1 MTGFGMGESNVNGV
15 ASKVE
20 MKSVN
25 NRYCD
30 IKVRMPVQSL
40 DVLQKIENIIQHRIS
55 RGSINV
61 LIKVDSCND
70 NISNIKLNEELLN
83 SYIQSLNRLIEITQI
98 EEKINLESL
107 LRYKE
112 IFEFVKED
120 ESEDLWKSMKVSLE
134 NALNNLVKSR
144 EEEGNKLIEDIL
156 KRVDKMK
163 IIVGQI
169 EVNKDQ
175 CLKEYQ
181 EKLKQKIEQIGQD
194 VSLDQGRLEME
205 VSILAQK
212 SDVSEEITRLKTHFN
227 QLKRITKNVS
237 PIGRK
242 IEFYTQEI
250 GREINTIGAKSNH
263 ESISSKIIRLKDEL
277 EKIKEQSRN
286 IE

>member
-1 MTGFGMGESNVNGV
+1 MTGFGMGESNVNGI

-20 MKSVN
+20 IKSVN

-40 DVLQKIENIIQHRIS
+40 DVLQKIENIIQHRIN

-120 ESEDLWKSMKVSLE
+120 ESEDLWKSIKVSLE
-134 NALNNLVKSR
+134 NALDGLVKSR

-156 KRVDKMK
+156 KRIDKMK

-205 VSILAQK
+205 ISILAQK

>member
-1 MTGFGMGESNVNGV
+1 MTGFGMGESNVNGI

-20 MKSVN
+20 IKSVN

-61 LIKVDSCND
+61 FIKVDSCND

-83 SYIQSLNRLIEITQI
+83 SYLQSLNRLIEITQI

-120 ESEDLWKSMKVSLE
+120 ESEDLWKSIKVSLE
-134 NALNNLVKSR
+134 NALDSLVKSR
-144 EEEGNKLIEDIL
+144 EGEGNKLVEDIL

-169 EVNKDQ
+169 ERNKDQ
-175 CLKEYQ
+175 CWKEYQ

-205 VSILAQK
+205 ISILAQK
-212 SDVSEEITRLKTHFN
+212 SDVSEEITRLKSHFN

-263 ESISSKIIRLKDEL
+263 KSISSKIIRLKDEL

>member
-1 MTGFGMGESNVNGV
+1 MTGFGMGESNVNGI

-20 MKSVN
+20 IKSVN

-83 SYIQSLNRLIEITQI
+83 SYLQSLNRLIEITQI
-98 EEKINLESL
+98 EEKINLETL

-134 NALNNLVKSR
+134 NALNGLVKSR

-175 CLKEYQ
+175 CLKEYR

-205 VSILAQK
+205 ISILAQK

>member
-1 MTGFGMGESNVNGV
+1 MTGFGMGESNVNGI

-20 MKSVN
+20 IKSVN

-40 DVLQKIENIIQHRIS
+40 DVLQKIENIIQHRIN

-120 ESEDLWKSMKVSLE
+120 ESEDLWKSIKISLE
-134 NALNNLVKSR
+134 NALDGLVKSR
-144 EEEGNKLIEDIL
+144 EEEGNKLIDDIL
-156 KRVDKMK
+156 KRVDKKK
-163 IIVGQI
+163 INVEQI
-169 EVNKDQ
+169 EENKEQ

-205 VSILAQK
+205 ISILAQK
-212 SDVSEEITRLKTHFN
+212 SDVSEEITRLKSHFN

-263 ESISSKIIRLKDEL
+263 KSISSKIIRLKDEL

>member
-1 MTGFGMGESNVNGV
+1 MTGFGMGESNVNGI

-20 MKSVN
+20 IKSVN

-61 LIKVDSCND
+61 LIKVESCSD
-70 NISNIKLNEELLN
+70 NISNIKLNEDLLN
-83 SYIQSLNRLIEITQI
+83 SYLQSLNRLIEITQI

-169 EVNKDQ
+169 EMNKDQ

>member
-61 LIKVDSCND
+61 LIKVESCSD
-70 NISNIKLNEELLN
+70 NISNIKLNEDLLN
-83 SYIQSLNRLIEITQI
+83 SYLQSLNRLIEITQI
-98 EEKINLESL
+98 EEKINLETL

-144 EEEGNKLIEDIL
+144 EEEGIKLIEDIL

-175 CLKEYQ
+175 YLKEYR

-205 VSILAQK
+205 ISILAQK
-212 SDVSEEITRLKTHFN
+212 SDVYEEITRLKTHFN

>member
-1 MTGFGMGESNVNGV
+1 MTGFGMGESNVNGI

-20 MKSVN
+20 IKSVN

-40 DVLQKIENIIQHRIS
+40 DVLQKIENIIQHRIN

-120 ESEDLWKSMKVSLE
+120 ESEDLWKSIKVSLE
-134 NALNNLVKSR
+134 NALDGLVKSR

-205 VSILAQK
+205 ISILAQK

>member
-1 MTGFGMGESNVNGV
+1 MTGFGMGESNVNGI

-20 MKSVN
+20 IKSVN

-40 DVLQKIENIIQHRIS
+40 DVLQKIENIIQHRIN

-120 ESEDLWKSMKVSLE
+120 ESEDLWKSIKVSLE
-134 NALNNLVKSR
+134 NALAGLVKSR

-205 VSILAQK
+205 ISILAQK
-212 SDVSEEITRLKTHFN
+212 SDVSEEITRLKTHLN

>member
-1 MTGFGMGESNVNGV
+1 MTGFGMGESNVNSI

-20 MKSVN
+20 IKSVN

-83 SYIQSLNRLIEITQI
+83 SYIQSLNRLLEITQI

-120 ESEDLWKSMKVSLE
+120 ESEDLWKSIKVSLE
-134 NALNNLVKSR
+134 NALDSLVKSR
-144 EEEGNKLIEDIL
+144 EEEGNKLVEDIL

-163 IIVGQI
+163 TIVGQI
-169 EVNKDQ
+169 ERNKDQ
-175 CLKEYQ
+175 CLEEYQ
-181 EKLKQKIEQIGQD
+181 EKLKQKIEQISQD
-194 VSLDQGRLEME
+194 VSLDQGRIEIE

-212 SDVSEEITRLKTHFN
+212 SDVSEEITRLKTHLS